1 MPLWVPQ
8 LRPVYHALGHLA
20 VALLVSVGTAAQ
32 ASPNISTVL
41 RQDPTTENTSADEL
55 TWRLTFTEAVTHVD
69 ATDFVVSGTTASLG
83 FSAVALDGEGCSV
96 QWDATLSGGDLAYL
110 NATVTLDPGDF
121 DEDLHS
127 ECVTGSGLPCI
138 WGCTGSGERMTHPGP
153 YGTNDNTFIV
163 SNEGTAP
170 PPTPTVR
177 LSVSPNPVEE
187 GSSVT
192 VTAHLSAALSGTS
205 VTIPLVLTAG
215 TAEAGDYGTLASVD
229 INAGSTSGSGQIAT
243 IRDDDLDDETF
254 TVELGT
260 LPSSVD
266 PGDPRSVTVTINDV
280 DTPPSK
286 PTVRLSVSPNPVEE
300 GGSVTVTAHLSAA
313 LSGTSVTVPLVLT
326 AGTAEAGDYGTL
338 ASVGINAGSTS
349 GSGQIATIRDD
360 DLDDETFTVELGT
373 LPSSVDPGDPRSVT
387 VTINDVDTSPPVNRP
402 PSVSATCAPCV
413 VGPGSEVRLTASA
426 SDPDDDPLTY
436 RWTAAQGRF
445 AGATDQT
452 SARWVASVPVGRY
465 AVGVQVSDGRGGT
478 ASTEV
483 AIDVELPNTPPAF
496 RLRSYTFE
504 LREDVSGPVV
514 LGNVVADDPDGDALT
529 YALARGDSE
538 RFAVGA
544 ADGAVMYVGTGE
556 DFEAEPNQFA
566 LTVRA
571 SDGSGG
577 EAEAEVVVAVSNVNG
592 APQAR
597 DDSGRTQEDRAVV
610 INVLAN
616 DTDPD
621 GDRLRVESVSN
632 PSHGTTRVAADGGVE
647 YTPARDYHGADR
659 FTYVVTDAD
668 AATDRAAVT
677 VTIIPVNDAPTAA
690 GTIPEQRLEAGD
702 RAEAVSLTVDVS
714 PFFRDPD
721 GDALTYSALT
731 SNAGVATVGM
741 AGSELTISSAGGGQA
756 TIAVT
761 ATDPAGLF
769 STLLIEVTVE
779 GVDFFRWARGWRL
792 KLLVDRATSTADDE

>member
-96 QWDATLSGGDLAYL
+96 QWDATLSCGDLATL
-110 NATVTLDPGDF
+110 NATVTLDPAKF
-121 DEDLHS
+121 REDLHS

-229 INAGSTSGSGQIAT
+229 INAGSTSGSRQIAT
-243 IRDDDLDDETF
+243 I
-254 TVELGT
+254 
-260 LPSSVD
+260 
-266 PGDPRSVTVTINDV
+266 
-280 DTPPSK
+280 
-286 PTVRLSVSPNPVEE
+286 
-300 GGSVTVTAHLSAA
+300 
-313 LSGTSVTVPLVLT
+313 
-326 AGTAEAGDYGTL
+326 
-338 ASVGINAGSTS
+338 
-349 GSGQIATIRDD
+349 QDD

-413 VGPGSEVRLTASA
+413 VEPGSEVRLTASA
-426 SDPDDDPLTY
+426 SDPDDNPITY
-436 RWTAAQGRF
+436 RWTAAQGVF
-445 AGATDQT
+445 AGATNQA

-465 AVGVQVSDGRGGT
+465 AIGVQVSDGRGGT

-514 LGNVVADDPDGDALT
+514 LGNVAADDPDGDALT

-544 ADGAVMYVGTGE
+544 ADGTVMYVGTGE

-597 DDSGRTQEDRAVV
+597 DDSGRTQEDRAVA
-610 INVLAN
+610 IDVLAN

-677 VTIIPVNDAPTAA
+677 VTIIPVNDAPTAVR
-690 GTIPEQRLEAGD
+690 TIPEQRLEAGD
-702 RAEAVSLTVDVS
+702 GAEAVSLTLDVS
-714 PFFRDPD
+714 PFFRDLD
-721 GDALTYSALT
+721 GDTLTYSALT
-731 SNAGVATVGM
+731 SNTGVATVGM
-741 AGSELTISSAGGGQA
+741 AGSELTISSAGEGQA
-756 TIAVT
+756 TVTVT

-769 STLLIEVTVE
+769 STRLIVVTVE

-792 KLLVDRATSTADDE
+792 NLLVDRAASTADDE